1 MEKKVLLISEH
12 KALLTH
18 SAIALISFLFPLR
31 WIHVLI
37 PILPK
42 NMTDVLDAPVP
53 FLIGIE
59 PFIIRDDCF
68 EIPNEVYRGKNIVKI
83 YDSLVDLDNGSISLR
98 DSKPKLPSKEFK
110 ILRQRLI
117 KATEGI
123 VRPDPVLE

>member
-1 MEKKVLLISEH
+1 
-12 KALLTH
+12 
-18 SAIALISFLFPLR
+18 
-31 WIHVLI
+31 
-37 PILPK
+37 
-42 NMTDVLDAPVP
+42 MTDVLDAPVP

-123 VRPDPVLE
+123 VRPDPVLEQVDLAFE